1 MKNLN
6 EKTVLITGGGGLL
19 GTEHG
24 YACAAA
30 DATVVLVDIVEE
42 RLEEARASIL
52 ARVPDATI
60 HTRICDIT
68 SEDAVAALKLDL
80 DAAVGFIECLVNNAA
95 VNSTPVKSKNIADQE
110 EKHSGDFA
118 TFPLSLWDREVAVGL
133 TGAFLMCRA
142 FGPSMAEQ
150 KRGSIVNISS
160 DLAIIAPDHK
170 IYEDVPDMEDVTVFK
185 AVTYSVVKTGLVGL
199 TRYLATFWAH
209 RGVRCNA
216 LVPGGVW
223 NGHDEEFTARQAA
236 RAPLNRM
243 AYKDDFYDAI
253 VFLCGEGSS
262 YMNGH
267 VMVMDGGRTIW

>member
-24 YACAAA
+24 FACAAA
-30 DATVVLVDIVEE
+30 GAAVVLVDIVEE
-42 RLEEARASIL
+42 RLQDARASIL
-52 ARVPDATI
+52 ARVPEAVI

-68 SEDAVAALKLDL
+68 SEDAVAGLKADL
-80 DAAVGFIECLVNNAA
+80 DAGVGFVECLVNNAA

-118 TFPLSLWDREVAVGL
+118 TLPLALWDREIAVGL

-160 DLAIIAPDHK
+160 DLAVIAPDHK
-170 IYEDVPDMEDVTVFK
+170 IYEDVTDMEDVTVFK
-185 AVTYSVVKTGLVGL
+185 AATYSVVKTGLVGL

-223 NGHDEEFTARQAA
+223 NGHDEAFTSRQAA

-253 VFLCGEGSS
+253 VFLCADGSS

>member
-1 MKNLN
+1 M
-6 EKTVLITGGGGLL
+6 

-24 YACAAA
+24 FACAAEGA
-30 DATVVLVDIVEE
+30 VVVLVDVVEE
-42 RLEEARASIL
+42 RLRDAKASIL
-52 ARVPDATI
+52 ARVPDAVI
-60 HTRICDIT
+60 HKRICDIT
-68 SEDAVAALKLDL
+68 SEAAVAALKSDL
-80 DAAVGFIECLVNNAA
+80 DAKVGFVECLINNAA
-95 VNSTPVKSKNIADQE
+95 VNSTPVKSKNIADQGK
-110 EKHSGDFA
+110 KHSGNFA
-118 TFPLSLWDREVAVGL
+118 TFPLSLWNQEMAVGL

-150 KRGSIVNISS
+150 KCGSIVNISS
-160 DLAIIAPDHK
+160 DLAVIAPDHK
-170 IYEDVPDMEDVTVFK
+170 IYEDVADMEDVTVFK

-223 NGHDEEFTARQAA
+223 NGHDEEFTTRQAA

-253 VFLCGEGSS
+253 VFLCADGSS

-267 VMVMDGGRTIW
+267 VMVMDGGRSVW